1 MGGPQDV
8 SSAGRPILLMINA
21 RPPAQSVPARVHFR
35 SGPADADG
43 IMGAVKQPNGVAA
56 GEILGTAPAGQ
67 QPAHESM
74 ADRHRRERH
83 TAFVGRRRELETFR
97 AALRDPDSFAVLY
110 VWGPGGIGKSALLR
124 RFGDEAV
131 ASGRAVVR
139 MDARAIHRSPAGFLH
154 AAQDANRPGRVL
166 LVDTFEL
173 VQGLEAWFWD
183 TFLPG
188 LPADTTVVV
197 AGRQPPDPTRRLDP
211 EWAGSLHVLPMDDL
225 DRADT
230 AALLR
235 LRGVPDTLDGELY
248 SFTGGHPLALLLA
261 AELAARDPEA
271 VGGWQPHDP
280 AIRTLL
286 DRLVGELP
294 SSEHRRAL
302 EICAHVFAT
311 REDLLRSVFGDR
323 AATLFAWL
331 RAQPFIESAPHG
343 LHPHDLVRDLL
354 IADLRWR
361 DPEGWLAMHEQV
373 RPYFIERALTAAG
386 PELLP
391 SQMALNY
398 LHRHGKVMGEFIT
411 WRGQGEVYED
421 AYRPAD
427 RPAVL
432 AMAERLDGASGAAL
446 VEFWLR
452 RRPEGFLVYR
462 SSATGAPMAFAGWLE
477 LHRADEEENAT
488 DPLVAA
494 IWEHAMATAPPR
506 AGTKVAVQR
515 FVNVGGEP
523 PTPSPVT
530 DLIYMRGV
538 ATCLRERD
546 LAWTYL
552 VMPNADRWQP
562 VLEYG
567 GHYRLG
573 GRLGSVFAHDWT
585 AMPVRAWLDLLQ
597 DNLLHG
603 TDVSRDRPQSAL
615 LSRPEFEQA
624 VRDLLRAW
632 RHRASVV
639 DNPLVHTRLAGDG
652 DIETRIDN
660 LRRVLE
666 TAVDAVQGTQRG
678 DKLHRTLA
686 TTFFHGVPTQEA
698 AAERLSVPF
707 GTYRHRLSAG
717 IDRVVEELW
726 RQAMEAP
733 H

>member
-1 MGGPQDV
+1 
-8 SSAGRPILLMINA
+8 
-21 RPPAQSVPARVHFR
+21 
-35 SGPADADG
+35 
-43 IMGAVKQPNGVAA
+43 MGAVNQPNGVAA
-56 GEILGTAPAGQ
+56 SEMLDAAPTSQ
-67 QPAHESM
+67 QPPHETM
-74 ADRHRRERH
+74 ADRRRRDRDA
-83 TAFVGRRRELETFR
+83 TFVGRQQELETFR
-97 AALRDPDSFAVLY
+97 TALNRADDVTVLY

-124 RFGDEAV
+124 RFGDEADT
-131 ASGRAVVR
+131 AGRAVVR
-139 MDARAIHRSPAGFLH
+139 VDARAIHRSPAGFLH
-154 AAQDANRPGRVL
+154 AAQDAYRPGRVL

-173 VQGLEAWFWD
+173 VQGLESWFWD

-211 EWAGSLHVLPMDDL
+211 EWADSLHVLPMHDL
-225 DRADT
+225 DQSDT
-230 AALLR
+230 EALLR
-235 LRGVPDTLDGELY
+235 LCGVPDALGGELY
-248 SFTGGHPLALLLA
+248 SYTGGHPLALLLA
-261 AELAARDPEA
+261 AEVAARDPEA
-271 VGGWQPHDP
+271 VGGWQPHEP
-280 AIRTLL
+280 AIKTLL

-294 SSEHRRAL
+294 SGEHRRAL
-302 EICAHVFAT
+302 EICAHVFVT
-311 REDLLRSVFGDR
+311 REDLLRSVFGDQ
-323 AATLFAWL
+323 AGTLFAWL
-331 RAQPFIESAPHG
+331 RAQPFIEAGPHG
-343 LHPHDLVRDLL
+343 LFPHDLVRDLL
-354 IADLRWR
+354 ITDLRWR
-361 DPEGWLAMHEQV
+361 DPEGWLTMHQQV
-373 RPYFIERALTAAG
+373 RPYFIERALTATG
-386 PELLP
+386 PNLLP

-421 AYRPAD
+421 AYRAAD
-427 RPAVL
+427 RPTVL
-432 AMAERLDGASGAAL
+432 AMAERLDGKEGAAL
-446 VEFWLR
+446 VEFWLK

-477 LHRADEEENAT
+477 LYRADEQEIAA

-494 IWEHAMATAPPR
+494 IWEHATATATPR
-506 AGTKVAVQR
+506 AGTKIAVQR

-567 GHYRLG
+567 GHYRLD

-597 DNLLHG
+597 DNLLHSTETG
-603 TDVSRDRPQSAL
+603 RHRPQAAL

-632 RHRASVV
+632 RHRSSVA
-639 DNPLVHTRLAGDG
+639 DNPLIETRLAGDG

-660 LRRVLE
+660 LRETLE
-666 TAVDAVQGTQRG
+666 TAVDAVQGTARG
-678 DKLHRTLA
+678 DNLHRTLA
-686 TTFFHGVPTQEA
+686 ATFFHGVPTQEA

-707 GTYRHRLSAG
+707 GTYRHRLSAA
-717 IDRVVEELW
+717 IDRVVDELW
-726 RQAMEAP
+726 RQAMEVP